1 MFPSQCPTAD
11 CLRHCFSN
19 PPQPSCLC
27 SLSTFSPSPRMMFA
41 FPSKFSHSSQS
52 ASFSFSGKSPAI
64 LLQFCRASDSLL
76 PLQRPSIHL
85 LARKENHPC
94 LGPTFSS
101 SHSPPV
107 PIAVI
112 SPSLRH
118 PQSLLPW
125 CWQRQA
131 CSLSLSHEPHHRDVS
146 HDHREALDHVQGGMG
161 FSE

>member
-1 MFPSQCPTAD
+1 MFPTQCPIAD

-27 SLSTFSPSPRMMFA
+27 FLLTFSLPPRMMSA
-41 FPSKFSHSSQS
+41 IPSKFSHSSHS

-125 CWQRQA
+125 CWQRHANQ
-131 CSLSLSHEPHHRDVS
+131 LSLPQDVYHRGVS
-146 HDHREALDHVQGGMG
+146 HGHKEALDHVQEGMG